1 MKDKRILLLLLTLVY
16 LTTTLGGQNPLFSI
30 RDNSLSFSFKSE
42 YFVLTPD
49 TLYKS
54 IDGILWEAETKPF
67 ILKEMKLS
75 FVEDNSMGYLFHQSG
90 GRIITYDG
98 NSFSQYYNSEE
109 HKNQYGSLPFIHAK
123 TPHIFGGAGLFT
135 HKNII
140 IYFDKL
146 KKDWV
151 KVLPKT
157 PIIGFPQP
165 RFDLTGGY
173 VGDQLFVGPGM
184 GIDEEREISESH
196 QIQLNDFWRF
206 NFITREWNLLGTLK
220 REIDIKKFH
229 IINNYKEGSLLL
241 GLSEAFYFDIRD
253 NTLYHYTSV
262 DGIMLAETINNFSI
276 PTYVSYNRN
285 TDKFTLLV
293 VREDGY
299 RMPLVVNADRILGSE
314 VTESVLYDPPILVK
328 TIVTAGILFLFAT
341 GVLLFFYRRKKQ
353 EKSTYD
359 KVTSSMG
366 EIEQK
371 LTSEEFSILKLIIN
385 SHPNPVQFMDLM
397 SFFDQK
403 MSYESHKKR
412 LRSTLISLEDKLKK
426 HLHRSTDVFV
436 ITRSKEDRRN
446 KQIKLII
453 K

>member
-1 MKDKRILLLLLTLVY
+1 MKYKRILLLSLAFLLLT
-16 LTTTLGGQNPLFSI
+16 TNLGGQNPLFSI

-54 IDGILWEAETKPF
+54 IDGILWEAEAMPF
-67 ILKEMKLS
+67 KLRQMKLS
-75 FVEDNSMGYLFHQSG
+75 VVEDNSTGYLFPQSG
-90 GRIITYDG
+90 GRIVTFDANG
-98 NSFSQYYNSEE
+98 FHLFYNVEE
-109 HKNQYGSLPFIHAK
+109 HKSQYGSLPFIHAK

-157 PIIGFPQP
+157 PMVGFPQA

-184 GIDEEREISESH
+184 GVDEEAEISDTQ
-196 QIQLNDFWRF
+196 QIQLTDFWRF
-206 NFITREWNLLGTLK
+206 SFITREWSHLGTLN
-220 REIDIKKFH
+220 RDIDLKKYH
-229 IINNYKEGSLLL
+229 IINNYKDGSLLL
-241 GLSEAFYFDIRD
+241 GLSDAFYFDIRD
-253 NTLYHYTSV
+253 NTLFHYTAV
-262 DGIMLAETINNFSI
+262 DGIMLAETINNFSV
-276 PTYVSYNRN
+276 PTYVSYNRY

-293 VREDGY
+293 AREDGY

-314 VTESVLYDPPILVK
+314 VTESVLYDPPVPVK
-328 TIVTAGILFLFAT
+328 TIIIAGVLFLIAT
-341 GVLLFFYRRKKQ
+341 GVLLFFYRRKKL
-353 EKSTYD
+353 EKTTYD
-359 KVTSSMG
+359 KVANSMA
-366 EIEQK
+366 ELEQK
-371 LTSEEFSILKLIIN
+371 LTNEEFSILQLIVQN
-385 SHPNPVQFMDLM
+385 HPKPVQFMDLM

-412 LRSTLISLEDKLKK
+412 LRSTLILLEDKLKK
-426 HLHRSTDVFV
+426 HLHRSTDVFD

-446 KQIKLII
+446 KQVKIVN
-453 K
+453 